1 MSIVNDYPECYK
13 DTFASLLSKNTYVRM
28 GSSVRRVNYFVSIL
42 GLDRVKDDRGRKLLA
57 DLKKILVEQ
66 VDLHIMFQK
75 QDVAEFKNSTD
86 TFLLLDIREQS
97 KIVKAKR
104 LFGAKTLLIEN
115 ARMQNVATNEA
126 DTNIQTD
133 GYDYIIRNNGTR
145 AEFENEVV
153 GFLKASGNTVNE
165 VNYIWTEEYQYR
177 REMEAERR
185 LGYLKGLAEV
195 FLSPLI
201 SNVLR
206 QSGKGVSTVEIADEL
221 DMEFDTVD
229 EIIKL
234 SQTLNT
240 QDPEKILDEIGI

>member
-1 MSIVNDYPECYK
+1 MEH
-13 DTFASLLSKNTYVRM
+13 
-28 GSSVRRVNYFVSIL
+28 
-42 GLDRVKDDRGRKLLA
+42 
-57 DLKKILVEQ
+57 
-66 VDLHIMFQK
+66 VDLHIEFLR

-86 TFLLLDIREQS
+86 IFLLLDIREQS
-97 KIVKAKR
+97 EIVEAKR

-115 ARMQNVATNEA
+115 TRIQNVTTNEA
-126 DTNIQTD
+126 DTNTQTD

-165 VNYIWTEEYQYR
+165 VNYIWTEEFQYR

-185 LGYLKGLAEV
+185 LGYLEGLAEV
-195 FLSPLI
+195 FLSHLI
-201 SNVLR
+201 SNVIR
-206 QSGKGVSTVEIADEL
+206 QSGKGVSTIAIADEL

-240 QDPEKILDEIGI
+240 QDPKKILDEIGI